1 MKKLLIVLIILILVF
16 GAISAWA
23 VKVYARPLEVPDLK
37 VVVVPEESGVF
48 VKSGDEGFR
57 EAIAETELKVGDTV
71 RTDDTGLAR
80 IILFD
85 TNEVSLDK
93 NSEVTIEES
102 FIDQETP
109 FLTKI
114 KLNLKKGQIWN
125 RLLEFLHPDA
135 YFEVE
140 SGGVVATVR
149 GTIFDMSNIDGE
161 VDVAVLEN
169 SVALSEVDAAESVQ
183 VLKSGEELS
192 ANLEQ
197 LKNLREAKIF
207 QISDGARASQWF
219 KNNFSR
225 DEKFRE
231 FIKEK
236 KNAILRQ
243 VGPLPGS
250 RFYPAKVLGER
261 VAALLTFDKTA
272 RVEKEKNFSARKFLA
287 ARLLLTQGE
296 KIRAIQTIKS
306 ISDPRGIVP
315 LARRLDYYDRD
326 FLKAEVQKLKN
337 GLDGEIKSYL
347 DNVLLPKQLEFIKQR
362 LEISPVTLP
371 KTEEIL
377 IKPLE
382 LDLQNT
388 NSVPTNT
395 NEIINT
401 NTVVLPPAQVAP
413 TAISLSVAASPSAI
427 APQGNSKLT
436 ATLTMS
442 DGSTRDVTA
451 KTTWTVSLAVTGAP
465 MGSTSGGIFYS
476 NGMTGNVSVTGTY
489 DAGGGKILQG
499 STSIQVT
506 FYVK

>member
-48 VKSGDEGFR
+48 VKSGDEGFK
-57 EAIAETELKVGDTV
+57 EVIAETDLKVGDTV
-71 RTDDTGLAR
+71 RTDETGLAR
-80 IILFD
+80 IVLFD
-85 TNEVSLDK
+85 ANEVSLDK
-93 NSEVTIEES
+93 NSEVVIEES
-102 FIDQETP
+102 FIDEETP

-161 VDVAVLEN
+161 VNVSVLEN
-169 SVALSEVDAAESVQ
+169 SVALTAAGETEVAQ
-183 VLKSGEELS
+183 ILKSGEEFS
-192 ANLEQ
+192 ANLQ
-197 LKNLREAKIF
+197 LLKNLREAKIL
-207 QISDGARASQWF
+207 QISEDARASEWF

-236 KNAILRQ
+236 KNAILKQ

-250 RFYPAKVLGER
+250 RFYPAKLLGER
-261 VAALLTFDKTA
+261 VASLLTFDKTA
-272 RVEKEKNFSARKFLA
+272 RAEKERNFSARKFLA
-287 ARLLLTQGE
+287 ARLLLAQGE
-296 KIRAIQTIKS
+296 KIKAVSIIKS

-326 FLKAEVQKLKN
+326 FLKEEVQKLKN
-337 GLDGEIKSYL
+337 GLGGDEIKSYF
-347 DNVLLPKQLEFIKQR
+347 DNVLLPRQLEFINQK
-362 LEISPVTLP
+362 LELSPVTLP

-388 NSVPTNT
+388 NSAPT
-395 NEIINT
+395 NT
-401 NTVVLPPAQVAP
+401 NTVVTPPVQVAP
-413 TAISLSVAASPSAI
+413 TAISLSVAATPSAI

-436 ATLTMS
+436 VTLTMS
-442 DGSTRDVTA
+442 DGSTRDVTDE
-451 KTTWTVSLAVTGAP
+451 TTWTVSLAVTGAP
-465 MGSTSGGIFYS
+465 MGSISGGIFYS

-499 STSIQVT
+499 STSVQVT